1 MGQTEDVISF
11 VEHAINVLV
20 QQYTCEYCLLLIS
33 PVPYTNTPDFKPFD
47 YLHSRFCIILD
58 NTVKKNTR
66 NYIARFFHYLKVIH
80 CV

>member
-33 PVPYTNTPDFKPFD
+33 PVPSTNTPDFKPFD

-58 NTVKKNTR
+58 NTVKKTHEI
-66 NYIARFFHYLKVIH
+66 IARFFHYLKVIH